1 MGLSFDGN
9 GCYVGWSNLFK
20 YDSIETLKASEFLP
34 MPKKKVYKKTNS
46 GVNIDSFINEIIQAT
61 TPAERILKYA
71 KLLKY
76 LNNNNITEV
85 NYTAPDIDED
95 EDEDDDNNLNGN
107 KILKKIKQHEFTIIP
122 YSLQEDANKNF
133 ISSHIQNTVQ
143 NLRNMMG
150 AYSPIEMEDFR
161 TASEY
166 SPKGE
171 SASQMTLLN
180 PATKLLMQYQN
191 ITGKN
196 VIGIA
201 ANGEKA
207 SFMWHYYINDIVQ
220 KLNIDTKTLQ
230 PMFDR
235 LIYTFNQES
244 TVKYEYIDVIK
255 YIMDSVY
262 REQVLEAYTA
272 IPSLKEHLEKLTPYI
287 KQAKSALFSFK
298 TNRIKGRFQGMPVN
312 QEINTLPDV
321 NFEGINPELAAYFG
335 NRLTGDITV
344 DLMISQVLS
353 AATDSRKLQK
363 IYSKLLGRL
372 N

>member
-9 GCYVGWSNLFK
+9 GRYVSWSNLFK
-20 YDSIETLKASEFLP
+20 YSSIEALKASEYLP
-34 MPKKKVYKKTNS
+34 MPKKKVYTKTDS
-46 GVNIDSFINEIIQAT
+46 GVNIDSFINEIVSANT
-61 TPAERILKYA
+61 DAEEVWGYV
-71 KLLKY
+71 KLLNY
-76 LNNNNITEV
+76 LNQNNITEIT
-85 NYTAPDIDED
+85 YTNPEGDTI
-95 EDEDDDNNLNGN
+95 LN
-107 KILKKIKQHEFTIIP
+107 KISSHEFTKIP

-143 NLRNMMG
+143 NLRNMIG

-161 TASEY
+161 TASES

-171 SASQMTLLN
+171 QSSRMTLLN

-207 SFMWHYYINDIVQ
+207 SFMWHYYINDVVQ
-220 KLNIDTKTLQ
+220 KLNIDTEILQ
-230 PMFDR
+230 PIFNRIID
-235 LIYTFNQES
+235 TFNQDS
-244 TVKYEYIDVIK
+244 TVKYEYINVVK

-272 IPSLKEHLEKLTPYI
+272 ITSLKEPLEKLTPYI
-287 KQAKSALFSFK
+287 KQAKRVLFSFN
-298 TNRIKGRFQGMPVN
+298 TSRIKDRFKGTPVN

-321 NFEGINPELAAYFG
+321 NFEGVNPEIVKYFG

-353 AATDSRKLQK
+353 AATDFLHS
-363 IYSKLLGRL
+363 
-372 N
+372 